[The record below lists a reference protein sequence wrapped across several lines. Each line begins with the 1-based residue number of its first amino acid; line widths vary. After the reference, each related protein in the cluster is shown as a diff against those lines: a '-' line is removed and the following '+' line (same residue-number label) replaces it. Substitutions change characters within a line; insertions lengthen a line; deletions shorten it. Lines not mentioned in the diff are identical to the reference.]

1 MPRRSKTASLQGFET
16 GEAYLDVQ
24 VGLDVAQHD
33 VVDTPVVAPPYDNL
47 TC

>member
-1 MPRRSKTASLQGFET
+1 M

-33 VVDTPVVAPPYDNL
+33 VVDTSVVAPPY
-47 TC
+47 